1 MQDCEH
7 RAETLATCSSFWL
20 LLFRYGTLKLILIIP
35 LPHFT
40 DVTHYFVVCLL
51 AGETCFLKE
60 SVNRYA
66 DKMSVF

>member
-7 RAETLATCSSFWL
+7 SAETLAMCSGFWL
-20 LLFRYGTLKLILIIP
+20 LLFHYSSLKLILIIS

-40 DVTHYFVVCLL
+40 DATHYFVVCLL

-60 SVNRYA
+60 SVNRYT